1 MSSSAI
7 TVAAVSQLQTALVGI
22 LTTLN
27 LTQPLFA
34 PGVSV
39 QNGDTFDFIIVGA
52 GTAGSVL
59 ANRLTEVEDCNV
71 LVIEAGGDP
80 PVESIIPGGF
90 ALLPR
95 TKYDWNY
102 TAEFDEAF
110 SLGHLNEILDLTS
123 GRVLGGSSSINH
135 LIYGR
140 GFPYDYDK
148 WAEVVDDESWNWEN
162 VYEYFLKLERLQDPG
177 ILTSPDR
184 VNHGLSGNIGTTREP
199 SPTMQKYFEA
209 IEEIGYNVILD
220 TVPGLNDAQT
230 KLAFSEI
237 LLFIANIQ
245 RQSSAHGYLS
255 FKDAKSNLNILKDS
269 FVTNVV
275 FNDDKVAIGVNV
287 LTNNGQELT
296 LYAKNEVILSAGVFN
311 SPKILLLS
319 GIGPANDLTALD
331 IPVLSNLPVGENFQ
345 DHVGVLLIQSNEN
358 LVTLPTMRPPTEFP
372 LPGNVGYVTLDA
384 TQSYPTYES

>member
-177 ILTSPDR
+177 ILASPDR

-199 SPTMQKYFEA
+199 SPSMQKYFEA

-237 LLFIANIQ
+237 LLFIANMQ
-245 RQSSAHGYLS
+245 RQSSAHGTCAMASVVDSQFNVYGVANLRVV
-255 FKDAKSNLNILKDS
+255 DASVIPFAVSANPEIAVVAVAEKAADIIKAKYFPTLNT
-269 FVTNVV
+269 V
-275 FNDDKVAIGVNV
+275 
-287 LTNNGQELT
+287 
-296 LYAKNEVILSAGVFN
+296 
-311 SPKILLLS
+311 
-319 GIGPANDLTALD
+319 D
-331 IPVLSNLPVGENFQ
+331 I
-345 DHVGVLLIQSNEN
+345 
-358 LVTLPTMRPPTEFP
+358 
-372 LPGNVGYVTLDA
+372 
-384 TQSYPTYES
+384 